1 MKYVA
6 AQLMQ
11 VLRQRRAKRNI
22 RLLLRF
28 FLVLIALV
36 TVYSTL
42 FHYIMM
48 WEGREHSWLTGFY
61 WTLTVMST
69 LGFGDITF
77 ESDLGRFFSMVVLV
91 SGIIFLLILLPF
103 TIIQFFYAPW
113 VEAQAA
119 ARAPRELPADTRG
132 HVILT
137 HHDPVT
143 AALIRK
149 LEQFGYEYVLV
160 VPELDEAMRHHD
172 LGLRVAVGQLDNPE
186 TYRRVRAE
194 QAVLVATTQSDI
206 VNTNVAFAVRQ
217 AAPDV
222 PVLATATTTTSPDI
236 LARAGATRVLRIG
249 EMVGKALARCT
260 IGGDAVTHL
269 VGRVDEL
276 VIAEANAHR
285 TPLVGKTLRENRLSD
300 LGVSVIGIWDRG
312 NFQPAS
318 PDSVIGPNTILLLAG
333 SSKQFEAYD
342 EEFVI
347 YNVSVKPVAI
357 LGGGR
362 VGGAAARALTTRG
375 VDWRIVDR
383 VPGCMPD
390 GDRVIVGDAGDPK
403 VLKKAGL
410 LEAPAVL
417 ITTHDDNLNIYLT
430 IYCRSVRPDIEI
442 ISRCTLER
450 NVDMLHRAGADFVL
464 SFASMGATSIFN
476 QIKTKRSRILTIAE
490 GLDVFRVQVPQSLLD
505 KTIAESGVRE
515 QTGCTIVA
523 VRHDG
528 GLQINPRPETRLSA
542 GREMI
547 LVGSGESE
555 SRFLDRFVE
564 G

>member
-194 QAVLVATTQSDI
+194 QAVL
-206 VNTNVAFAVRQ
+206 
-217 AAPDV
+217 
-222 PVLATATTTTSPDI
+222 
-236 LARAGATRVLRIG
+236 
-249 EMVGKALARCT
+249 
-260 IGGDAVTHL
+260 
-269 VGRVDEL
+269 GRL
-276 VIAEANAHR
+276 PLTCPSSRPPPRPPHR
-285 TPLVGKTLRENRLSD
+285 TFSLAPALR
-300 LGVSVIGIWDRG
+300 VSS
-312 NFQPAS
+312 AS
-318 PDSVIGPNTILLLAG
+318 
-333 SSKQFEAYD
+333 
-342 EEFVI
+342 
-347 YNVSVKPVAI
+347 
-357 LGGGR
+357 GR
-362 VGGAAARALTTRG
+362 WWAKRSPAARSAATPSPTSLGASTSSSSRRRTPTGRRWW
-375 VDWRIVDR
+375 VR
-383 VPGCMPD
+383 
-390 GDRVIVGDAGDPK
+390 
-403 VLKKAGL
+403 
-410 LEAPAVL
+410 
-417 ITTHDDNLNIYLT
+417 
-430 IYCRSVRPDIEI
+430 RSARTA
-442 ISRCTLER
+442 SATL
-450 NVDMLHRAGADFVL
+450 A
-464 SFASMGATSIFN
+464 
-476 QIKTKRSRILTIAE
+476 
-490 GLDVFRVQVPQSLLD
+490 
-505 KTIAESGVRE
+505 
-515 QTGCTIVA
+515 
-523 VRHDG
+523 
-528 GLQINPRPETRLSA
+528 
-542 GREMI
+542 
-547 LVGSGESE
+547 
-555 SRFLDRFVE
+555 
-564 G
+564 